1 MRAWSQ
7 RKLKILQLDCFL
19 PKKVTPDDEVV
30 IEFSFNLLDESVNPH
45 IAFSFVDISTGN
57 GLYNDNSMDVP
68 LSGVGPK
75 KSLYKCKLPYFN
87 HVKLRLVAFLR
98 DENQEKL
105 SNIVNNEPSSLF
117 NRSGSRSNKSFGVG
131 FFDWFVDP
139 SRQVGI
145 ISLV

>member
-1 MRAWSQ
+1 MVTTEVEDFTARLLS
-7 RKLKILQLDCFL
+7 

-75 KSLYKCKLPYFN
+75 KSLIKCKLPYP
-87 HVKLRLVAFLR
+87 L
-98 DENQEKL
+98 
-105 SNIVNNEPSSLF
+105 IM
-117 NRSGSRSNKSFGVG
+117 RS
-131 FFDWFVDP
+131 
-139 SRQVGI
+139 
-145 ISLV
+145 